1 MAYQQF
7 VKRLGWVI
15 GGLGA
20 SISIAPVL
28 AALTSSSIGEVGI
41 EANKLHAPPY
51 NLIGRKI
58 AIGQVEIGRPG
69 VFGFDKAVSVNSRTP
84 LERVFYRNGPA
95 KSNTNVD
102 AHAAMVAGV
111 MVSRDKGLPGV
122 APGARLY
129 SSAVGSPAKGGQ
141 PEECLS
147 AQYVAQQNGG
157 DVRAINFSFG
167 EPLERDPRPNA
178 KLDGNALLTQCI
190 DWSARVHDVL
200 YAIAGNQGEG
210 GIPIPTDNYNGM
222 NIAYSTKRQG
232 VFTKVDFPNLSAEP
246 VGIGRRLIEREIN
259 EGPRRSIGIV
269 APGSKITVYDLEGK
283 KTEVSG
289 TSFAAPHITATVALL
304 QEWGDRQLRAKQ
316 QHWSTDSRRH
326 QVMKAVLL
334 NSAEKIKDSG
344 DGLQLGMSRSLL
356 SKDNRTWLDSD
367 AYKDPKVPLDYQM
380 GTGQLNAF
388 RAYQQFSPGQWEPTA
403 AVPPIGWDYR
413 QVEASSFQDYVL
425 EKPLKDKS
433 FVSLTL
439 TWDRLVE
446 LQDANK
452 NEAFDVG
459 ESFRD
464 RGLNNLVLYLMPANE
479 DDTRKSVCS
488 SISEVDS
495 VQHIFCPVPA
505 AGRYK
510 IRVQY
515 RQQVNEPSQPYAIA
529 WWTVPQ

>member
-69 VFGFDKAVSVNSRTP
+69 VFGFDKAASLNSRTP

-111 MVSRDKGLPGV
+111 MVSRDKSLPGV

-147 AQYVAQQNGG
+147 AQFVAQQNGG

-167 EPLERDPRPNA
+167 EPLERDPRPDA

-210 GIPIPTDNYNGM
+210 GIPIPTDNYNGI

-246 VGIGRRLIEREIN
+246 IGIGRRL
-259 EGPRRSIGIV
+259 
-269 APGSKITVYDLEGK
+269 
-283 KTEVSG
+283 
-289 TSFAAPHITATVALL
+289 
-304 QEWGDRQLRAKQ
+304 
-316 QHWSTDSRRH
+316 
-326 QVMKAVLL
+326 
-334 NSAEKIKDSG
+334 
-344 DGLQLGMSRSLL
+344 
-356 SKDNRTWLDSD
+356 
-367 AYKDPKVPLDYQM
+367 
-380 GTGQLNAF
+380 
-388 RAYQQFSPGQWEPTA
+388 
-403 AVPPIGWDYR
+403 
-413 QVEASSFQDYVL
+413 
-425 EKPLKDKS
+425 
-433 FVSLTL
+433 
-439 TWDRLVE
+439 
-446 LQDANK
+446 
-452 NEAFDVG
+452 
-459 ESFRD
+459 
-464 RGLNNLVLYLMPANE
+464 
-479 DDTRKSVCS
+479 
-488 SISEVDS
+488 
-495 VQHIFCPVPA
+495 
-505 AGRYK
+505 
-510 IRVQY
+510 
-515 RQQVNEPSQPYAIA
+515 
-529 WWTVPQ
+529 